1 MESRKHR
8 LGNRVFC
15 VGSMQR
21 WRVCFHAQCRQLR
34 SAVIWP
40 TATSATVS
48 RFYETFAINSF
59 EFLTARIGN
68 FSAKNTQFTYV
79 LPLTGQVWFSNQEG
93 EIVKATPRDIGSS
106 ISKQANNKMLSDR
119 DVRGI
124 CISAKGSHEISNGS
138 WERTRNQA
146 FTN

>member
-8 LGNRVFC
+8 LGNRVFLRGFNAK
-15 VGSMQR
+15 VKSLLSRTMS
-21 WRVCFHAQCRQLR
+21 AIR

-68 FSAKNTQFTYV
+68 FSTQKTQFTYV